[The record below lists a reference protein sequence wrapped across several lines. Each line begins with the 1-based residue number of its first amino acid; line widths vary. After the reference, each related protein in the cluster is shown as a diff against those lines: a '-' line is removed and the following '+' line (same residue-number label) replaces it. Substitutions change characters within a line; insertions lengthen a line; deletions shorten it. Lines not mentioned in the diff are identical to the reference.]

1 MDMYEP
7 TTGCTNQRCDAIATI
22 FTAEKFCENFINE
35 DDFNNTFVF
44 KMFFLTAAAERN
56 YDKVNKKRCESVI
69 YSGDKI

>member
-35 DDFNNTFVF
+35 DDFNNTFLS
-44 KMFFLTAAAERN
+44 KCPSLPLLDRN
-56 YDKVNKKRCESVI
+56 CDKFNKKM
-69 YSGDKI
+69 

>member
-35 DDFNNTFVF
+35 DDFNNTFLS
-44 KMFFLTAAAERN
+44 KCPSLPLLARN
-56 YDKVNKKRCESVI
+56 CDKFNKKV
-69 YSGDKI
+69 